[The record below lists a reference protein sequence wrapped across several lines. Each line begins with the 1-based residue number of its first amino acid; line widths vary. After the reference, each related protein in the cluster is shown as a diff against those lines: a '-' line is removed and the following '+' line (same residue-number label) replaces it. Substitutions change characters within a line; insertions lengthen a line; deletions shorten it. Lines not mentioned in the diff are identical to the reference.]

1 MKITP
6 AAYLALFFI
15 ASAWQL
21 KANASFLSTAGF
33 YQQKDSLVKVSG
45 KVVDDKTGEPIVAS
59 VFYEKLPYYDDMGSN
74 KSKQQDGSFELFLF
88 NNTSYTMKIKA
99 NGYDAVDREFKV
111 GLQAGDSA
119 FNLEFRLTPDR
130 ANQMITLE
138 NLIFERGRSKISSSS
153 FEELDR
159 LVDWLNERPN
169 MVIQLEGHTDFEGSD
184 AANMELSLERV
195 NAVKDYLISKN
206 IKKNRVQTKAFGGTQ
221 PLTLERTDEDKRRNR
236 RVEVRVIRE

>member
-1 MKITP
+1 MKTTR
-6 AAYLALFFI
+6 AVYLVMFFV

-21 KANASFLSTAGF
+21 RANPKFLASGEYF
-33 YQQKDSLVKVSG
+33 QQKDTLVKVVG
-45 KVVDDKTGEPIVAS
+45 KVVDENEGNPVSAS

-74 KSKQQDGSFELFLF
+74 KSKQETGLFELYLF
-88 NNTSYTMKIKA
+88 NNTSYTMKVKA
-99 NGYDAVDREFKV
+99 NGFEAVEREFKV
-111 GLQAGDSA
+111 ELHPGDSA
-119 FNLEFRLTPDR
+119 YTIEFRLKPDK
-130 ANQMITLE
+130 AHQMITLE

-169 MVIQLEGHTDFEGSD
+169 MIIQLEGHTDFEGSD
-184 AANMELSLERV
+184 AANLELSQERV
-195 NAVKDYLISKN
+195 DAVKEYLVSKN

-221 PLTLERTDEDKRRNR
+221 PLTLERSDEGKRRNR